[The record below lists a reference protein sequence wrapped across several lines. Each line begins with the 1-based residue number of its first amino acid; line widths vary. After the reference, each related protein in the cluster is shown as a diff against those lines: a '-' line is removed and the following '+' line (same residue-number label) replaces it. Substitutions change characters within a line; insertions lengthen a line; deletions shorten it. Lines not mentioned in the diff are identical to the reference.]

1 MKCECGG
8 KSSVTTTKQLSDGVF
23 RRRKCDVC
31 ARCFATLESL
41 ASTAGSGRHSHDG
54 TPRKPKP
61 VPDARGIYTKT
72 AAAEVKKQKVEARR
86 RAEDRKAHIPNY
98 FIEDEE
104 DY

>member
-8 KSSVTTTKQLSDGVF
+8 KSSVTTTKQLADSVF

-31 ARCFATLESL
+31 AKCFATLESL
-41 ASTAGSGRHSHDG
+41 ASTPGSGRHRHVG
-54 TPRKPKP
+54 TPRTPAPK
-61 VPDARGIYTKT
+61 PDARGIYTES
-72 AAAEVKKQKVEARR
+72 AAAAVKKQKVEARR
-86 RAEDRKAHIPNY
+86 KAEDRKAYIPNY